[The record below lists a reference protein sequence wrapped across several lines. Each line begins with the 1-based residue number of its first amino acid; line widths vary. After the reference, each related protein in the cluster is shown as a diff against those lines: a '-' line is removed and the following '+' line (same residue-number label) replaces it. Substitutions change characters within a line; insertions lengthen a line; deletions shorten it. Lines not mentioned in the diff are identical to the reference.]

1 MAPTACSLLNDV
13 LGPEMRG
20 PSSSHAAAPY
30 AIARTCRELSLS
42 GGGRLHSA
50 RIRFDPDG
58 SFAEVHSA
66 QGSDEG
72 FAAGLLGLP
81 IESPRYRD
89 GLASLRSADAPF
101 AFEITLEPL
110 RGADHPNLVELEL
123 AGEDETGRDWC
134 DCYRAVSIG
143 GGRFTVSG
151 LNDVAVDLDGSTRV
165 LLLESAAA
173 IDPVSIAPGLD
184 RPDPVIDAAVCGSD
198 ACLARVR
205 IRRPLTEAE
214 RTRLRAM
221 PNVSRLR
228 EASARQWPL
237 LGEAGAVTSARE
249 VIDRVGD
256 GCPAAFAI
264 ELEARLLDMTGAE
277 TRGLFAGRLR
287 RMLDSVNAGL
297 DETAPP
303 LSLKLMRPTAQKVRR
318 SAAARDLAGPRIH
331 DAIAGA
337 LAVMEVTTGRG
348 LVCAAPTAGS
358 AGIVP
363 GCLHAMGRAGCSED
377 ELTDALAV
385 MALVGA
391 IVAVRAT
398 FAAEVCGCAAETGVA
413 AAMAAGG
420 LAHLAGGGAA
430 AAFDAASVCMMN
442 TLGLVCDPV
451 HGEIEVPCHARNI
464 AGVGHAFVAASSV
477 LGGFR
482 AVIPFDEVVDAMLEV
497 GHQMSASLRCTARGG
512 LAVTP
517 TALRLKGVAVGREG

>member
-1 MAPTACSLLNDV
+1 MAPTVCSLLNDV

-42 GGGRLHSA
+42 GGGRLRSA
-50 RIRFDPDG
+50 RIRFDSDG
-58 SFAEVHSA
+58 SFAEVHAA

-89 GLASLRSADAPF
+89 GLASLRSTDAPF
-101 AFEITLEPL
+101 AFEIELTSLDS
-110 RGADHPNLVELEL
+110 ADHPNLVELEL
-123 AGEDETGRDWC
+123 AGADEDGRDWC
-134 DCYRAVSIG
+134 DRYRAVSTG
-143 GGRFTVSG
+143 GGRFTVG
-151 LNDVAVDLDGSTRV
+151 RLNDVEIDLDGSTGV
-165 LLLESAAA
+165 LLLEGDGP
-173 IDPVSIAPGLD
+173 IDPASIAPGLD
-184 RPDPVIDAAVCGSD
+184 LPDPVIDAAVCGSD
-198 ACLARVR
+198 PCVVRVR
-205 IRRPLTEAE
+205 IRRPLTEAQ
-214 RTRLRAM
+214 RKCLRAM
-221 PNVSRLR
+221 AKVSRVR

-237 LGEAGAVTSARE
+237 LGEGGAVTSARE

-256 GCPAAFAI
+256 GSAAAFAI
-264 ELEARLLDMTGAE
+264 DLEARLLDMAGAQ
-277 TRGLFAGRLR
+277 TRRLFAGRLR
-287 RMLDSVNAGL
+287 RMLDSVDAGL

-303 LSLKLMRPTAQKVRR
+303 LSLKFLQPTAQRIAN

-331 DAIAGA
+331 DAIAAA

-363 GCLHAMGRAGCSED
+363 GCLHAMGRAGYSED

-413 AAMAAGG
+413 AAMAAAG
-420 LAHLAGGGAA
+420 LVHLAGGGAA
-430 AAFDAASVCMMN
+430 AAFDAASVCMM
-442 TLGLVCDPV
+442 TRSASCATRCMVRSRCRVTPATSRASAT
-451 HGEIEVPCHARNI
+451 HSSRPRAFW
-464 AGVGHAFVAASSV
+464 VGFAPSSRSTRSWTRCSKWGGRCRRACCAPPAAAS
-477 LGGFR
+477 R
-482 AVIPFDEVVDAMLEV
+482 
-497 GHQMSASLRCTARGG
+497 
-512 LAVTP
+512 
-517 TALRLKGVAVGREG
+517 